1 VVYRRRRLA
10 VAAALGAVAALA
22 LWAAASRSAPPA
34 AHATVAARGGAGGRP
49 SPGSP
54 APGSP
59 APGSPAL
66 GSPAL
71 GSPALGSAPSAPP
84 PAPSTTAAATTTTST
99 TIDVGLLP
107 QTDVLPPADSPAF
120 TARMQAFWS
129 AVTSGTVAE
138 GDPAF
143 FPESAY
149 EQVKSIYDA
158 GGDWTDRLLASYHVD
173 ITAAHGLLGPDAASA
188 QLIGVRVNETAAHWV
203 PPGDCYNKV
212 GYFEVPNSRVV
223 YQVDG
228 QVRSFGIAS
237 MISWRGEWYI
247 VHLGSVLG
255 NATVDDPELGPGSPA
270 PLYTC

>member
-1 VVYRRRRLA
+1 VYRRRRLA
-10 VAAALGAVAALA
+10 VAATLGAAVALA
-22 LWAAASRSAPPA
+22 LWADASRSAAPA
-34 AHATVAARGGAGGRP
+34 ARSTVAAQGRAGGM
-49 SPGSP
+49 SSLSSSAQGSTP
-54 APGSP
+54 F
-59 APGSPAL
+59 
-66 GSPAL
+66 
-71 GSPALGSAPSAPP
+71 APP
-84 PAPSTTAAATTTTST
+84 PGPPPTAAATTTTST
-99 TIDVGLLP
+99 TVDVGLLP

-120 TARMQAFWS
+120 AARMQAFWS

-149 EQVKSIYDA
+149 GQVKAIYDA
-158 GGDWTDRLLASYHVD
+158 DEDWTDRLLGSYHVD
-173 ITAAHGLLGPDAASA
+173 ITAAHGLLGPDAATA

-223 YQVDG
+223 YQVEG

-255 NATVDDPELGPGSPA
+255 NATVDDPALGPGSPA